1 MQLVNIKMQKNIKKF
16 EEKHLNG
23 TKMQFINQVVHKMQV
38 VLQEL
43 QKKNFKELQG
53 GCNKCQNFADK

>member
-1 MQLVNIKMQKNIKKF
+1 MQKNIKKF

-53 GCNKCQNFADK
+53 GCNKCQFC

>member
-43 QKKNFKELQG
+43 QKNNFKELQG
-53 GCNKCQNFADK
+53 GCNKCQFC